1 MTIFAL
7 SSAAGRAG
15 VAVIRVSGPAAG
27 SVLRALAGIADPK
40 PRHAELTRIS
50 DPSSGETLDDGL
62 ALWFPAPRSFTG
74 EDVAE
79 FHIHGGRATVGAVL
93 VALSALDGLRPA
105 EPGEFTRRAFEN
117 GKLDLTQSEGL
128 ADLIN
133 AETEGQRRQ
142 ALRQLEGE
150 LGALYDTWS
159 ERLVGAQAHLEAGI
173 DFADEDVPEGTEM
186 EALHHILCTQKE
198 IAQHLD
204 DNRVGERRREGF
216 YVTIIGAPNV
226 GKSSLLNRLAHRDA
240 AIVAETAGT
249 TRDIIEVHLDVAGY
263 PVILADTAGLRA
275 ADGEVESEGVRR
287 ARNRAGSADYKL
299 AVFDAQLWPQKDAE
313 TQGFVDQ
320 ATLIV
325 ANKWDLAG
333 KAESAYEPALPVS
346 ARTGKGLDK
355 LLAAL
360 EEVVVGV
367 LGGSA
372 SAPRLTRARHRA
384 ALGECRDALERAAT
398 AEAIELRAE
407 DVRLAIRSLG
417 RITGRV
423 DVEDVLEVIFSEF
436 CIGK

>member
-15 VAVIRVSGPAAG
+15 IAVIRVSGPAAE
-27 SVLRALAGIADPK
+27 SVLRELGGIAHPK
-40 PRHAELTRIS
+40 PRRAEMARIS

-62 ALWFPAPRSFTG
+62 ALWFPAPHSFTG

-93 VALSALDGLRPA
+93 EAIGALRGLRLA

-142 ALRQLEGE
+142 SLRQLEGE
-150 LGALYDTWS
+150 LGALYDAWS
-159 ERLVGAQAHLEAGI
+159 KRLVQAQAHLEAGI
-173 DFADEDVPEGTEM
+173 DFADEDVPEDTEND
-186 EALHHILCTQKE
+186 ARHQILGVIGE
-198 IAQHLD
+198 IALHLD
-204 DNRVGERRREGF
+204 DNRVGERAREGF
-216 YVTIIGAPNV
+216 YVAIIGAPNV
-226 GKSSLLNRLAHRDA
+226 GKSSLLNRLARRDA
-240 AIVAETAGT
+240 AIVSETAGT
-249 TRDIIEVHLDVAGY
+249 TRDVIEVHLDVAGY

-275 ADGEVESEGVRR
+275 AEGDVEIEGVRR
-287 ARNRAGSADYKL
+287 ARDRAGSADYKI
-299 AVFDAQLWPQKDAE
+299 AVFDARRWPERDAE
-313 TQGFVDQ
+313 TQALVDQ

-333 KAESAYEPALPVS
+333 DTRSGYEPALPVS
-346 ARTGKGLDK
+346 AKSGEGLDN
-355 LLAAL
+355 LVAAL
-360 EEVVVGV
+360 EQVVLGV
-367 LGGSA
+367 LGDGA
-372 SAPRLTRARHRA
+372 SAPRLTRARHRT
-384 ALGECRDALERAAT
+384 ALLECRSALERAAV
-398 AEAIELRAE
+398 AEEVELRSE

-417 RITGRV
+417 RITGQV
-423 DVEDVLEVIFSEF
+423 DVEDVLDVIFSEF

>member
-15 VAVIRVSGPAAG
+15 VAVIRVSGPAAA
-27 SVLRALAGIADPK
+27 SALRALAGIADPR
-40 PRHAELTRIS
+40 PRHAELTRLS
-50 DPSSGETLDDGL
+50 DPSSGEALDDGL
-62 ALWFPAPRSFTG
+62 ALWFPAPHSFTG

-93 VALSALDGLRPA
+93 EALSALDGLRPA

-159 ERLVGAQAHLEAGI
+159 VRLVRAQAHLEAGI
-173 DFADEDVPEGTEM
+173 DFADEDVPEGAEK
-186 EALHHILCTQKE
+186 EANHHILWVQEQITH
-198 IAQHLD
+198 HLD
-204 DNRVGERRREGF
+204 DGRAGERAREGL
-216 YVTIIGAPNV
+216 YIAIIGAPNV
-226 GKSSLLNRLAHRDA
+226 GKSSLLNRLARRDA
-240 AIVAETAGT
+240 AIVAESAGT
-249 TRDIIEVHLDVAGY
+249 TRDVIEVHLDVAGY

-275 ADGEVESEGVRR
+275 ADGEVETEGVRR
-287 ARNRAGSADYKL
+287 AMNRASSADYKI
-299 AVFDAQLWPQKDAE
+299 AVFDARLWPQRDAE
-313 TQGFVDQ
+313 TEAFVDQ

-333 KAESAYEPALPVS
+333 RAESAYEPALPVS
-346 ARTGKGLDK
+346 AKTGEGLDN

-360 EEVVVGV
+360 EEVVLGA

-384 ALGECRDALERAAT
+384 ALEECRAALERAAS

-423 DVEDVLEVIFSEF
+423 DVEDVLDVIFSEF

>member
-15 VAVIRVSGPAAG
+15 VAVIRVSGPAAA
-27 SVLRALAGIADPK
+27 SALRALAGIADPK

-50 DPSSGETLDDGL
+50 DPSNGETLDDGL
-62 ALWFPAPRSFTG
+62 ALWFPAPHSFTG

-93 VALSALDGLRPA
+93 EALSALHGLRLA

-150 LGALYDTWS
+150 LGALYETWC
-159 ERLVGAQAHLEAGI
+159 ERLIRAQAHLEAAI
-173 DFADEDVPEGTEM
+173 DFADEDVPAGTDTQ
-186 EALHHILCTQKE
+186 ALHHILWVQKE
-198 IAQHLD
+198 ITQHLD
-204 DNRVGERRREGF
+204 DKRAGERAREGL
-216 YVTIIGAPNV
+216 YITIIGAPNV
-226 GKSSLLNRLAHRDA
+226 GKSSLLNRLARRDA

-249 TRDIIEVHLDVAGY
+249 TRDVIEVHLDVAGY
-263 PVILADTAGLRA
+263 PLILADTAGLRA

-287 ARNRAGSADYKL
+287 ARDRAGSADHKI
-299 AVFDAQLWPQKDAE
+299 AVFDARLWPQRHAE
-313 TQGFVDQ
+313 TEAYVDE

-333 KAESAYEPALPVS
+333 KAELAYEPAVAVS
-346 ARTGKGLDK
+346 AKTGEGLDK
-355 LLAAL
+355 FLAAL
-360 EEVVVGV
+360 EEVVLGL
-367 LGGSA
+367 LGGNA
-372 SAPRLTRARHRA
+372 SAPRLTRVRHRA
-384 ALGECRDALERAAT
+384 ALEDCRNALERAAT
-398 AEAIELRAE
+398 AEASELRAE
-407 DVRLAIRSLG
+407 DVRLAIRFLG

-423 DVEDVLEVIFSEF
+423 DVEDVLDVIFSEF

>member
-15 VAVIRVSGPAAG
+15 IAVIRVSGPAAG
-27 SVLRALAGIADPK
+27 SALRALAGIADPK

-50 DPSSGETLDDGL
+50 EPSSGETLDDGL
-62 ALWFPAPRSFTG
+62 ALWFPAPHSFTG

-93 VALSALDGLRPA
+93 EALSALPGLRLA
-105 EPGEFTRRAFEN
+105 EPGEFTRRAFEH

-150 LGALYDTWS
+150 LGSLYDTWS
-159 ERLVGAQAHLEAGI
+159 ERLVQAQALLEAGI
-173 DFADEDVPEGTEM
+173 DFADEDVPDGTDT
-186 EALHHILCTQKE
+186 EATHHILWVQNE
-198 IAQHLD
+198 ITQHLD
-204 DNRVGERRREGF
+204 DKRAGERAREGF
-216 YVTIIGAPNV
+216 YITIIGAPNV
-226 GKSSLLNRLAHRDA
+226 GKSSLLNRLARRDA
-240 AIVAETAGT
+240 AIVAETSGT
-249 TRDIIEVHLDVAGY
+249 TRDVIEVHLDVAGY
-263 PVILADTAGLRA
+263 PVILADTAGLHA
-275 ADGEVESEGVRR
+275 ADGGVESEGVRR
-287 ARNRAGSADYKL
+287 ARDRAASADYKI
-299 AVFDAQLWPQKDAE
+299 AVFDAQLWPQRDGE
-313 TQGFVDQ
+313 TQGLVDQ

-333 KAESAYEPALPVS
+333 KPESAYEPALPVS
-346 ARTGKGLDK
+346 AKTGEGLDE

-360 EEVVVGV
+360 EEVVLGV

-384 ALGECRDALERAAT
+384 ALEDCRNALERAAA
-398 AEAIELRAE
+398 AEALELRAE
-407 DVRLAIRSLG
+407 DVRLAIRFLG

-423 DVEDVLEVIFSEF
+423 DVEDVLDVIFREF